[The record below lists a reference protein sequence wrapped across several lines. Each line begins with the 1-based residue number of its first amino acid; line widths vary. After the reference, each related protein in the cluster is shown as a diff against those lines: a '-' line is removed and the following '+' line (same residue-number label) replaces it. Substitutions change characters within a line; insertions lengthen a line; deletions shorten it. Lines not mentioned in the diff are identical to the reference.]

1 VTLLQPGD
9 PAPPFA
15 LRDQDEVL
23 VDRESLRG
31 RRVVLYFYP
40 AAMTP
45 GCTRQACDFRD
56 SLNALSRAGLSVV
69 GVSRDEPAR
78 LRAFR
83 DRDRLTFPL
92 LSDPDHAVHAAYG
105 AWGMKTQY
113 GRTAEGA
120 IRSTIVIDE
129 NGVVEHALYN
139 VKASGHVARL
149 RALLGV
155 DT

>member
-1 VTLLQPGD
+1 MTRLQPGD
-9 PAPPFA
+9 AAPPFA
-15 LRDQDEVL
+15 LRDQDESL
-23 VDRESLRG
+23 LDLEGLRG

-45 GCTRQACDFRD
+45 GCARQACDFRD
-56 SLNALSRAGLSVV
+56 SMDALSWSGLSVV
-69 GVSRDEPAR
+69 GVSRDDPAR

-92 LSDPDHAVHAAYG
+92 LSDPDHAVHAVYG
-105 AWGMKTQY
+105 AWGMKSQY

-129 NGVVEHALYN
+129 NGVVQHALYN
-139 VKASGHVARL
+139 VRASGHVGRL
-149 RALLGV
+149 RTLLGV
-155 DT
+155 DA

>member
-1 VTLLQPGD
+1 MTRLQPGD
-9 PAPPFA
+9 AAPPFA
-15 LRDQDEVL
+15 LRDQDGSL
-23 VDRESLRG
+23 VHLEGLRG

-56 SLNALSRAGLSVV
+56 SMDALSRSGLSVV
-69 GVSRDEPAR
+69 GVSRDDPAR
-78 LRAFR
+78 LRTFR

-120 IRSTIVIDE
+120 IRSTIVIDQ
-129 NGVVEHALYN
+129 NGVVQHALYN
-139 VKASGHVARL
+139 VRASGHVGRL

-155 DT
+155 DA

>member
-1 VTLLQPGD
+1 MTRLQPGD

-23 VDRESLRG
+23 VDREGLRG

-56 SLNALSRAGLSVV
+56 SLDALSRSGLSVV

-92 LSDPDHAVHAAYG
+92 LSDPDHVVHAAYG

-113 GRTAEGA
+113 GRTVEGA

-139 VKASGHVARL
+139 VKASGHVGRL

-155 DT
+155 DD